1 MVSGRRTN
9 NDLVGYGGAILN
21 TVRIDRQLLADFC
34 SGIFRKC
41 GVPIAAAR
49 CQAEV
54 LVAADARGIPSH
66 GVARLMR
73 YVAGL
78 TTGQMLPDV
87 TPIVVKES
95 PTSLLL
101 DARGGLGAP
110 VSVMAMESVVQ
121 KSAASG
127 MAFACV
133 RNSNHFG
140 IAGYYAMMALD
151 HDMIGIAMTN
161 TAALGVPTFGKQ
173 VMFGTNPIAFAAPAK
188 RERAFVLDMST
199 TVVTRGKIEVYNRMG
214 KELPA
219 GWAVDRNGAQA
230 RDPGTLLADMLYR
243 KGGGIV
249 PLGGDS
255 ELTGGH
261 KGFGL
266 AVMVD
271 ILTGLISGG
280 GFGLDVTDTDVSS
293 ARVSHCF
300 GAMKIDLF
308 QEPDAFRRE
317 MDRMLSALRSCPVAE
332 GEEQVYYAGLK
343 ESKSEE
349 DAAVS
354 GVVLDAKVYESLC
367 QLGNE
372 YGETTLATR
381 RD

>member
-1 MVSGRRTN
+1 ML
-9 NDLVGYGGAILN
+9 DA
-21 TVRIDRQLLADFC
+21 VRIDRQILVDFC
-34 SGIFRKC
+34 AGIFGSC
-41 GVPIAAAR
+41 GVPEAAAR

-73 YVAGL
+73 YVDGL
-78 TTGQMLPDV
+78 KTGQMLPDAKPV
-87 TPIVVKES
+87 VVKES

-101 DARGGLGAP
+101 DARGGMGAP
-110 VSVMAMESVVQ
+110 VSVMAMESILR
-121 KSAASG
+121 KSEASG

-140 IAGYYAMMALD
+140 IAGFYAMMALR

-188 RERAFVLDMST
+188 RERSFVLDMST
-199 TVVTRGKIEVYNRMG
+199 TVVTRGKIEVYNRKG
-214 KELPA
+214 EELPA

-230 RDPGTLLADMLYR
+230 RDPGTLLADMLHR
-243 KGGGIV
+243 RGGGIV

-261 KGFGL
+261 KGYGL

-280 GFGLDVTDTDVSS
+280 GFGLDVMDTDLSS

-308 QEPDAFRRE
+308 QEPDAFKKE
-317 MDRMLSALRSCPVAE
+317 MDRMLSSLRGCPVAE
-332 GEEQVYYAGLK
+332 GEERVYYAGLK
-343 ESKSEE
+343 EAESEE
-349 DAAVS
+349 EATVS

-367 QLGNE
+367 RLGSD
-372 YGETTLATR
+372 YGKTSPAVR
-381 RD
+381 RDRC